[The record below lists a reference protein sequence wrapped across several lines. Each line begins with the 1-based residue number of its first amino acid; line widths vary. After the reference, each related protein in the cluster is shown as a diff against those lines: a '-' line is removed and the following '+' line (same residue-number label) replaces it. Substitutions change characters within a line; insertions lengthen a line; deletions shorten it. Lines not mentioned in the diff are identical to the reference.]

1 VSRSYPGSNVQHD
14 IELRTHAD
22 ALGAP
27 RRPTSARRS
36 SGRRASAQAQ
46 SPLPSPRDL
55 LYVLFRHR
63 QRAMVVAIT
72 IFALTLIAA
81 VVLPSQ
87 YTSEAQLL
95 VRVGRESL
103 PTATVAGGPQM
114 MSMPDRTT
122 EVNSEAQIFRS
133 REVVA
138 ATVKK
143 LGVEDLINETAAT
156 DPDKLVLQ
164 EQSAARILASK
175 IDIWTEPMSAIIK
188 VSYASSDPTK
198 AHDIVQ
204 TYVDCYL
211 DHRSKIYGAGG
222 TGGLFEGLTKDS
234 EAKLKGIEESM
245 KRLKDETG
253 VTDVD
258 TQKNILLN
266 RIAGLQTTIDTV
278 GSQLASTTMK
288 IRTITT
294 QMEST
299 PKQIALTTTKREP
312 MGVVSTAQN
321 DLNKL
326 RAELDE
332 KLANYLPT
340 SPVVVQLQQQVDRAA
355 RRLADLE
362 ASSEAQ
368 VLGLNP
374 TWLELDKQLS
384 SERTSEQGL
393 NAQLASLTTQI
404 QKAQEGQRVINDV
417 QLQMGELAREQGM
430 VVDQLKKVVEGRNYS
445 SIDTAMGKDKVGSV
459 SPSQSATVPTQPSSP
474 NRKLLMLFGLFAA
487 LIGGSATAF
496 VSEMLDHSVNKPLD
510 LKRLGFGR
518 VVSIPMMRLNSG
530 SADTADVDTLSP
542 ETQAIVDLTEQDAR
556 PSLADRLRPTRY
568 VRSTQKQN
576 FPLLVSQDVDPSLS
590 PREVLQQWRTR
601 AASETSHTPPS
612 PPRPPMIVNAPSS
625 RPLLSPRLLETCHA
639 MLERLLFAPV
649 ATGEFNMP
657 RSIAVLSVTPGQG
670 SSTIAAH
677 LAAAMA
683 EYLPNDADV
692 GDEGRVLLV
701 DGNLAAPALHRL
713 LDVQNEPGI
722 SEWLKQPNDD
732 VPLGG
737 HVRTSAVAKL
747 DILPAGAAS
756 VGHQPGRWG
765 DAAAMT
771 LQSGYHCVVLDLP
784 SMSRSESTARVAGMC
799 DAALL
804 VVEQGEVNREVVRQA
819 ALRLAESGVR
829 LLGVVL
835 NKRTY
840 PIPEQLYRWI

>member
-1 VSRSYPGSNVQHD
+1 MSRSYQGSNVPHD
-14 IELRTHAD
+14 IELRTQTD

-27 RRPTSARRS
+27 RRAASRKGSARR
-36 SGRRASAQAQ
+36 AAPQQ

-63 QRAMVVAIT
+63 VRAMVVAIT

-122 EVNSEAQIFRS
+122 EINSEAQIFRS

-143 LGVEDLINETAAT
+143 LGVEELLNESAAT
-156 DPDKLVLQ
+156 DPDALAIQ
-164 EQSAARILASK
+164 EQNAARILASK
-175 IDIWTEPMSAIIK
+175 IEVWTEPMSAIIK
-188 VSYASSDPTK
+188 VSYASSDPNK
-198 AHDIVQ
+198 AHDVVQ

-211 DHRSKIYGAGG
+211 DHRSNIYGAGG
-222 TGGLFEGLTKDS
+222 VGGLFEGLTKDS
-234 EAKLKGIEESM
+234 EAKLKSIEQTM

-278 GSQLASTTMK
+278 GAQLASTTMK
-288 IRTITT
+288 IKSITD
-294 QMEST
+294 QMTTT
-299 PKQIALTTTKREP
+299 PRQIALTTTKREP

-326 RAELDE
+326 RAELDQ

-340 SPVVVQLQQQVDRAA
+340 SPVVMQLKEQVERAEK
-355 RRLADLE
+355 RLADLE
-362 ASSEAQ
+362 ATSEAQ

-374 TWLELDKQLS
+374 TWAELDKQLS
-384 SERTSEQGL
+384 SERTSQQGL
-393 NAQLASLTTQI
+393 EAQLASLTTQI
-404 QKAQEGQRVINDV
+404 DKARDGQKVINDV

-430 VVDQLKKVVEGRNYS
+430 VVEQLKKVVEGRNYS

-459 SPSQSATVPTQPSSP
+459 STSQAATVPTKPSSP

-496 VSEMLDHSVNKPLD
+496 VSEVIDHSVNKPQD

-518 VVSIPMMRLNSG
+518 IVSIPLMRLNSG
-530 SADTADVDTLSP
+530 GVESADVDTLSP
-542 ETQAIVDLTEQDAR
+542 ETQAIVDLTEQDSR

-568 VRSTQKQN
+568 VRSTPRRDY
-576 FPLLVSQDVDPSLS
+576 PLLVSQDVDPALS
-590 PREVLQQWRTR
+590 PREVLHQWRTR
-601 AASETSHTPPS
+601 ATEPEQSTTE
-612 PPRPPMIVNAPSS
+612 RPAERKPVVVNPPSS

-639 MLERLLFAPV
+639 MLERLLFAPA
-649 ATGEFNMP
+649 ATGEFAMP

-670 SSTIAAH
+670 TSTIAAH
-677 LAAAMA
+677 LAAALA
-683 EYLPNDADV
+683 EYLPNDSDA
-692 GDEGRVLLV
+692 GDDGRVLIV
-701 DGNLAAPALHRL
+701 DGNLAAPSLHRL
-713 LDVQNEPGI
+713 LDIDNEPGI
-722 SEWLKQPNDD
+722 SEWLKQPSDD

-737 HVRTSAVAKL
+737 HVRSSAIPKL
-747 DILPAGAAS
+747 DLLPAGAAS
-756 VGHQPGRWG
+756 IGHQPGRWG

-784 SMSRSESTARVAGMC
+784 SMSRSESSARVAGMC

-819 ALRLAESGVR
+819 AIRLAESGVR

>member
-1 VSRSYPGSNVQHD
+1 VQHD
-14 IELRTHAD
+14 IELRTQTD

-36 SGRRASAQAQ
+36 SGRRAAAQAQ
-46 SPLPSPRDL
+46 GPLPSPRDL

-72 IFALTLIAA
+72 ILALTLIAA

-122 EVNSEAQIFRS
+122 EINSEAQIFRS

-143 LGVEDLINETAAT
+143 LGVEELINESPAA
-156 DPDKLVLQ
+156 DPEALAVQ
-164 EQSAARILASK
+164 EQNAARILASK
-175 IDIWTEPMSAIIK
+175 IDVWTEPMSAIIK

-198 AHDIVQ
+198 AHDVVQ

-211 DHRSKIYGAGG
+211 DHRSRIYGAGG
-222 TGGLFEGLTKDS
+222 MGGLFEGLTKDS
-234 EAKLKGIEESM
+234 EAKLKNIEESM
-245 KRLKDETG
+245 KKLKDDTG

-278 GSQLASTTMK
+278 GAQLASTTQK
-288 IRTITT
+288 IRSITE
-294 QMEST
+294 QMST
-299 PKQIALTTTKREP
+299 TPREIALTTTKREP

-326 RAELDE
+326 QAELDE

-340 SPVVVQLQQQVDRAA
+340 SPVVIQLKEQVERAEK
-355 RRLADLE
+355 RLAQLE

-374 TWLELDKQLS
+374 TWSELDKQLS

-393 NAQLASLTTQI
+393 NAQLASLTAQMD
-404 QKAQEGQRVINDV
+404 KAREGQKVINDV

-430 VVDQLKKVVEGRNYS
+430 VVDQLKKVVEGANYS

-459 SPSQSATVPTQPSSP
+459 STSQSATVPTKPSSP
-474 NRKLLMLFGLFAA
+474 NRKLLMLFGIFAA

-530 SADTADVDTLSP
+530 DGDSAEVDSLSP
-542 ETQAIVDLTEQDAR
+542 DTQAIVDLSEQDAR
-556 PSLADRLRPTRY
+556 PSVAERLRPTRY
-568 VRSTQKQN
+568 VRSTPKHN
-576 FPLLVSQDVDPSLS
+576 YPLLVSQDVDPALS

-601 AASETSHTPPS
+601 AAQPEQTTTQASQPRS
-612 PPRPPMIVNAPSS
+612 PVIVNPPSS
-625 RPLLSPRLLETCHA
+625 RPLLSPRLLDACHS
-639 MLERLLFAPV
+639 MLERLLFAPA
-649 ATGEFNMP
+649 ATGEFAMP
-657 RSIAVLSVTPGQG
+657 RSVAVLSVTPGQG
-670 SSTIAAH
+670 TSTIAAH

-692 GDEGRVLLV
+692 GDDGRVLLV

-732 VPLGG
+732 LPLGG

-840 PIPEQLYRWI
+840 PIPEPLYRWI